1 MTRTYTIAE
10 LAREFDV
17 TPRTIRHYEAEGL
30 IAPLR
35 SGTRRIYRPRDRT
48 RLKLVL
54 RGRRLGF
61 SLAEIRE
68 IIDLYDAPAGEAAQ
82 LKLLL
87 DKIMVRRRELEAK
100 RRDIDASLR
109 DLDAVA
115 QNCRRRLAS
124 LTLDKAEGGMR

>member
-100 RRDIDASLR
+100 RRDIDASLH